1 MEKRQHYYRK
11 MIYSLVC
18 LVLMLTF
25 ACAREEKFIGTYK
38 STEKNPP
45 EFSDVL
51 VELKEG
57 GKGIRTGRGE
67 YITFEWE
74 TKGNEIRIHTKGGGI
89 IIGKMRHGV
98 LEVSLPGPKIFYLKK
113 ID

>member
-1 MEKRQHYYRK
+1 MEKTQPYYRK
-11 MIYSLVC
+11 MICSLVC

-25 ACAREEKFIGTYK
+25 ACAKEENFAGTYRA
-38 STEKNPP
+38 TEKNPP

-57 GKGIRTGRGE
+57 GEGIRRRHGE
-67 YITFEWE
+67 EIIFEWE
-74 TKGNEIRIHTKGGGI
+74 SKGNEIRIHTKGGGI
-89 IIGKMRHGV
+89 IVGKMKRDV
-98 LEVSLPGPKIFYLKK
+98 LEVTLPGPKIFYLKK